1 MLLQLVVIDGQIRCV
16 DLWSH
21 GRSSAQLGKY
31 YYNGPIFYLFQEIQ
45 IPLMTI
51 SKGQFFIC
59 FKKFKFL
66 WWQFQRIICKNKQKE
81 KKKDSLLKVNG

>member
-21 GRSSAQLGKY
+21 GRSGAQLGKY

-51 SKGQFFIC
+51 SKDNMQ
-59 FKKFKFL
+59 
-66 WWQFQRIICKNKQKE
+66 KQTKG

>member
-51 SKGQFFIC
+51 SKGQFFY
-59 FKKFKFL
+59 L
-66 WWQFQRIICKNKQKE
+66 FQEIQIPLMTISKDNMQKQTKG
-81 KKKDSLLKVNG
+81 KKKG